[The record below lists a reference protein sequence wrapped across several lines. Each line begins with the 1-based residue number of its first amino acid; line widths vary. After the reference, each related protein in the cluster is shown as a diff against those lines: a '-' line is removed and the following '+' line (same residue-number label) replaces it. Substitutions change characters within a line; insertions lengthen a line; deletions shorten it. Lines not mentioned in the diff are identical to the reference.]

1 MEKFRKVKKL
11 LLLLFLVYFIFVFFS
26 CKNPVEEYGDT
37 VIKTYKGTQQF
48 GRDIDIKQ
56 LQESIKTFHVAHG
69 RYPKDLKEIRDFTG
83 LKLDDDKYDYD
94 PSTGIIKLKK

>member
-1 MEKFRKVKKL
+1 MIGRFCKVKNL
-11 LLLLFLVYFIFVFFS
+11 PLLFLFCCILTFTS

-48 GRDIDIKQ
+48 GKEVNLKQ
-56 LQESIKTFHVAHG
+56 LQESTKTFHVAHG